1 MNSQPPQYDV
11 PPVAFDR
18 SLGNITYL
26 LYAGAIV
33 LPVFPVLAVAAVII
47 DYIKRSEVRGTL
59 LESHF
64 NWQIRTFW
72 LMLLWSVIGGLLC
85 LIIVGWAVLA
95 VAGIWYI
102 YRVVKGWLRLSEG
115 RPVP

>member
-11 PPVAFDR
+11 PPAAFDR
-18 SLGNITYL
+18 SLGNITYG
-26 LYAGAIV
+26 LYSGAV
-33 LPVFPVLAVAAVII
+33 VFPVLAVAAVII

-72 LMLLWSVIGGLLC
+72 FMLLWSVIGGLLC

-95 VAGIWYI
+95 AAGIWYI

-115 RPVP
+115 RSVP